1 MNDGKTRLMAQNYR
15 TAFEDSD
22 EEIGEVIEEFLMMY
36 QARITVIY
44 EELRQCFCEEG
55 MKKYCRKNVEERE

>member
-1 MNDGKTRLMAQNYR
+1 MNDGKTSLMEQNYR

-22 EEIGEVIEEFLMMY
+22 EEIEEFLMMY

-55 MKKYCRKNVEERE
+55 MKKYCRKNV